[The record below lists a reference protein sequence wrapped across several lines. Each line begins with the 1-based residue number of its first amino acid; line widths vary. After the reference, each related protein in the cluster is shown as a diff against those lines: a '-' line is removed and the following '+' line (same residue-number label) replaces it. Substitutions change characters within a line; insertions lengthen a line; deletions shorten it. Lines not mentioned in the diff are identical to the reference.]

1 MIKKLFIL
9 SILLLSVCQFS
20 VFSEESIP
28 IDTFFTR
35 NIMIDTVIYTNK
47 GIILNYYSEN
57 NFRQTYLPN
66 SFFLDGKAKQVVD
79 NDRSTTPQANV
90 IFKNGKP
97 FKIKLYV
104 PKNAFG
110 GRYKVVDVLSE
121 EQKEKFK
128 TEDLIF
134 EW

>member
-1 MIKKLFIL
+1 MFKKLFIL
-9 SILLLSVCQFS
+9 SILLISVCQFS
-20 VFSEESIP
+20 VFSEESVP

-47 GIILNYYSEN
+47 GIILNYYSDN
-57 NFRQTYLPN
+57 KPKQSYLPN

-90 IFKNGKP
+90 IFKNGKA
-97 FKIKLYV
+97 FKVKLYV
-104 PKNAFG
+104 PKNAFC

-128 TEDLIF
+128 VEELIF

>member
-1 MIKKLFIL
+1 MKKLFIL
-9 SILLLSVCQFS
+9 PILLLSVCQFS

-35 NIMIDTVIYTNK
+35 NIMIATVIYTNR
-47 GIILNYYSEN
+47 GIILNYYIDNKPRE
-57 NFRQTYLPN
+57 TYLPN
-66 SFFLDGKAKQVVD
+66 AFFINGKAKQVID
-79 NDRSTTPQANV
+79 EDRSTTPQANV
-90 IFKNGKP
+90 IFKNGKA

-110 GRYKVVDVLSE
+110 GRYKVIDVLSE

-128 TEDLIF
+128 TEELIF